1 MTRNYYRTGNYKPD
15 RSTCGS
21 VIYNYDFDGYVSM
34 VDMAER
40 IISDWKFDER
50 CRKLANNNIKKGV
63 KQLHMENMEN
73 MIEFISGTRTATVT
87 FTNQKHINRIKKI
100 YEERKDDFKYFKEN
114 TDGSVC
120 AKIPLKWIKIN
131 AGSKT
136 GRVMTEEQKEAARIR
151 LQKARENKNK
161 NK

>member
-1 MTRNYYRTGNYKPD
+1 
-15 RSTCGS
+15 
-21 VIYNYDFDGYVSM
+21 M
-34 VDMAER
+34 V
-40 IISDWKFDER
+40 
-50 CRKLANNNIKKGV
+50 
-63 KQLHMENMEN
+63 
-73 MIEFISGTRTATVT
+73 EFISGTRTATVT
-87 FTNQKHINRIKKI
+87 FTNQKHINRMKKL

-114 TDGSVC
+114 KDGSIC

-151 LQKARENKNK
+151 LQKVRENKNK

>member
-1 MTRNYYRTGNYKPD
+1 
-15 RSTCGS
+15 
-21 VIYNYDFDGYVSM
+21 
-34 VDMAER
+34 
-40 IISDWKFDER
+40 
-50 CRKLANNNIKKGV
+50 
-63 KQLHMENMEN
+63 MENSEN

-87 FTNQKHINRIKKI
+87 FTNQKHINRIKKL

-161 NK
+161 